1 MAYPCYYP
9 SLPRSMVEDC
19 SKALDVLPMVRTLG
33 RGGSKATRE
42 TTAFLAYPMDGD
54 IMGLK

>member
-1 MAYPCYYP
+1 M
-9 SLPRSMVEDC
+9 MEDC

-42 TTAFLAYPMDGD
+42 TTAFLAHPMDGD
-54 IMGLK
+54 IMGLE